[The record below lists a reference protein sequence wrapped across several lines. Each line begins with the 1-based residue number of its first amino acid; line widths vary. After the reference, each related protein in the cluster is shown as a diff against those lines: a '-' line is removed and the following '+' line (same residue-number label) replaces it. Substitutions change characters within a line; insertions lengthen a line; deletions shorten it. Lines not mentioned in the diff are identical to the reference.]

1 MTAAAESPDRAAVG
15 RAVAR
20 VDGRA
25 KVTGAA
31 SYLADM
37 AVENMAHAAV
47 VRSPHPR
54 ARVTGI
60 DASAALARPGVL
72 AVLTPEAV
80 AGLPPVRIFA
90 DSPPVARILTD
101 TPQYAGDAVAAVVA
115 ETEALARQAAAEV
128 EVDYQ
133 SLPPVLTA
141 AEALAAEIELHPEA
155 PQNRAG
161 PPVNIARGDPDTALA
176 GCWRVFRGSYATQ
189 RQCAQTIE
197 PLACV
202 CHWRSDRLDV
212 WTHLDSMFHF
222 RDALA
227 EALATDP
234 ETVRIHPPEALG
246 ATFGLKNSLLASLEP
261 LAALA
266 SRRTGRPVK
275 LALTPEESMAATV
288 TRHPARIDLVTGMN
302 ADGTIAART
311 AEVLLDSGAYGWG
324 YVVALSMAGKWA
336 SLYRTE
342 HLRFSAVSVYTNH
355 VSGGAYRSVGTA
367 QIHFAMES
375 QLDEIARSLGI
386 DPVELRRRNLIGVG
400 DPLTFGTPIR
410 SFGAESCLA
419 EGAAAFGWPSQTGGP
434 DRFPAEPDPDAA
446 GGPARPPVGSD
457 AAGGLARPAVD
468 PIGRHRGVGMAM
480 GMHHAGLTG
489 LTPMPEASRCRAELR
504 ADGTVEIAVGV
515 VDKGQG
521 SLTTLTLV
529 AADELGLPP
538 ERVRVVNLGTAA
550 VPFDPSGAEASRT
563 TYVMGRAVA
572 DGARRLREAIR
583 DRFGCDPAELALA
596 RPAAPSRGGLP
607 TEPAAARG
615 PGGQPPERPAAPSPA
630 ELALGLLAAWDP
642 TAEPVRA
649 EGYFEPADRD
659 PLPVVGAHFCEVEV
673 DCATGA
679 VRVLRYVA
687 AQDVGRVINPLG
699 CAGQMEGGV
708 HHGIGYA
715 LTEELIYD
723 DGLPLNPDFMG
734 YKVLMAPDMPA
745 IEAIPVEDPDPDGGP
760 SGAKGVGTPIIP
772 AIAPAVANAVRDAI
786 GVRLTELPMTPPKV
800 LAALMS
806 VERPAASPT

>member
-1 MTAAAESPDRAAVG
+1 MTPAVSPDRAAVG

-37 AVENMAHAAV
+37 AVENMAHAVA

-72 AVLTPEAV
+72 AVFTPEDV

-115 ETEALARQAAAEV
+115 ETEALARRAAAEV

-133 SLPPVLTA
+133 PLPPVLTA

-161 PPVNIARGDPDTALA
+161 PPVNIVRGDPDAALA
-176 GCWRVFRGSYATQ
+176 GCWRVFRDSYATQ

-202 CHWRSDRLDV
+202 CHWRGDRLDV

-355 VSGGAYRSVGTA
+355 VPGGAYRSVGTA

-375 QLDEIARSLGI
+375 QLDEIARSLDI

-410 SFGAESCLA
+410 SFGAEPCLA
-419 EGAAAFGWPSQTGGP
+419 EGAAAFGWPPKTR
-434 DRFPAEPDPDAA
+434 D
-446 GGPARPPVGSD
+446 
-457 AAGGLARPAVD
+457 RPAVD
-468 PIGRHRGVGMAM
+468 PIGRCRGVGMAV

-489 LTPMPEASRCRAELR
+489 LLPMPEASRCRAELR

-572 DGARRLREAIR
+572 DGARKLREAIR
-583 DRFGCDPAELALA
+583 NRFGCDPAELV
-596 RPAAPSRGGLP
+596 PDQP
-607 TEPAAARG
+607 T
-615 PGGQPPERPAAPSPA
+615 APSPA
-630 ELALGLLAAWDP
+630 GQAPEPLEAPSPDRRTTEPLAAWDP
-642 TAEPVRA
+642 TAEPIRA
-649 EGYFEPADRD
+649 EGHFEPADRD

-723 DGLPLNPDFMG
+723 DGAPLNPDFMG

-745 IEAIPVEDPDPDGGP
+745 IKAIPVEDPDPDGGP

-806 VERPAASPT
+806 AAAPVPTGEVP